1 MRTKNRVLLLGSLAS
16 VVIYL
21 IWLTF
26 FAFPDVTVR
35 YRIDADFEVDGNPAR
50 ASAVWEVIYKSHP
63 TMKGSWKGI
72 TTRMNTDAAVAK
84 LANGSFLFV
93 RVDSDDLNYYR
104 DQIQQSDYPN
114 LIPLKLL
121 HLERAGDRETIDA
134 LRKAAS
140 ERRTISFGLDLLPK
154 LWILP
159 DPKDPTTL
167 YEPEVCDQTGQC
179 PVRFVSGTITFVR
192 DRDTFD
198 ITSAFP
204 WLAVRQALWTKTQ
217 IERIPPTQDYPAT
230 YMFTRRVR

>member
-1 MRTKNRVLLLGSLAS
+1 MRTKNRVLLLVSLAS
-16 VVIYL
+16 VVVYL

-35 YRIDADFEVDGNPAR
+35 YRIDADFEVDGSPAR
-50 ASAVWEVIYKSHP
+50 ASAVWEIIYKSHP
-63 TMKGSWKGI
+63 TMNGSWKGI
-72 TTRMNTDAAVAK
+72 TTDVRADAAIAR
-84 LANGSFLFV
+84 LANDHLLLMS
-93 RVDSDDLNYYR
+93 VDSDDLHYYR
-104 DQIQQSDYPN
+104 YQIKDWNYPN

-140 ERRTISFGLDLLPK
+140 ERRSLSFGLDLLPG

-167 YEPEVCDQTGQC
+167 YEPEVCDQTAQC
-179 PVRFVSGTITFVR
+179 SVRFIRGSITFVR

-198 ITSAFP
+198 ITAIFP
-204 WLAVRQALWTKTQ
+204 WLSIQQALWTKAQ
-217 IERIPPTQDYPAT
+217 IEKAPAGQRHPAT
-230 YMFTRRVR
+230 NMFTRRL

>member
-16 VVIYL
+16 VVVYL

-35 YRIDADFEVDGNPAR
+35 YRIDADFEVDGSPAR
-50 ASAVWEVIYKSHP
+50 ATAIWEVIYKSHP
-63 TMKGSWKGI
+63 TMNGSWKGI
-72 TTRMNTDAAVAK
+72 TTDVLADAATAK
-84 LANGSFLFV
+84 LPSGHLLLVSVNGP
-93 RVDSDDLNYYR
+93 DLNYYR
-104 DQIQQSDYPN
+104 YQIERWNYPN

-140 ERRTISFGLDLLPK
+140 ERRTMPFGLELLPK

-167 YEPEVCDQTGQC
+167 YEPEVCDQQAQC
-179 PVRFVSGTITFVR
+179 PVRFIKGTITFVR
-192 DRDTFD
+192 NRQYTD
-198 ITSAFP
+198 ITSTFP
-204 WLAVRQALWTKTQ
+204 WLAVQQALWTKAQ
-217 IERIPPTQDYPAT
+217 IEKAPAGKRSPAT
-230 YMFTRRVR
+230 NMFTRRL

>member
-35 YRIDADFEVDGNPAR
+35 YRIDADFEVDGSPAR
-50 ASAVWEVIYKSHP
+50 ASAVWEIIYKSHP

-72 TTRMNTDAAVAK
+72 TTDVRADAAMAR
-84 LANGSFLFV
+84 LANDHLLFV
-93 RVDSDDLNYYR
+93 RVDGPDLNYYR
-104 DQIQQSDYPN
+104 YQIGEWNYPN

-140 ERRTISFGLDLLPK
+140 ERRTMSFGLELLPK

-167 YEPEVCDQTGQC
+167 YEPEVCDQQAQC
-179 PVRFVSGTITFVR
+179 PVRFVRGAITFVR
-192 DRDTFD
+192 DRQYTD
-198 ITSAFP
+198 ITSTFP
-204 WLAVRQALWTKTQ
+204 WLAVQQALWTKAQ
-217 IERIPPTQDYPAT
+217 IEKFSPRQEYPAT
-230 YMFTRRVR
+230 YMFTRRL